1 MNPVTRLIRMAAE
14 YKWWMILAALLGFFT
29 VGSSIGL
36 LMTSAYIIS
45 KAALHPSISELQ
57 VGIVGVRFFGIAR
70 GLFRYLERL
79 VTHDTTFKLLTRFRV
94 WFFEALEPLAPA
106 RLQKYKSADLLNR
119 IVSDVQTLEHFF
131 VRVLAP
137 PMVAVSISILMWILL
152 RVYDPVFGLTILVFH
167 ALAGLA
173 VPALSY
179 LWAQGSG
186 NAILKLR
193 AELNVLIL
201 DQIQGMAELKVFNG
215 QNTHRR
221 QISEI
226 NHRLDRLEQKMTR
239 ISALHEAL
247 IGLLMNAAVL
257 TMLVFAIPLVEQNTL
272 DGVYLA
278 VIVLGV
284 MASFEA
290 LLPLPE
296 ALQFLEKNSRAAGR
310 LFELVDVEPEVREP
324 DLPNPLPNSV
334 DIVLQNLTFRYQSQA
349 DPALKALSLHI
360 PAGTKVAI
368 VGPSGAG
375 KSTLIQL
382 LLRFWEYQN
391 GHILL
396 GGSELKTMDSE
407 EVREQMAVVS
417 QSTYLFDST
426 VRKNLQLANPV
437 ATEEAIINALDAAEL
452 WKFVSQLDR
461 GLEAEVGAHGQ
472 KWSGGQRQRLAIA
485 RAVLKEAPVL
495 LLDEATSGL
504 DALTEQAVLE
514 TILTR
519 LNNKTIIH
527 ITHRLTMM
535 ERFDHIYVLRNGQ
548 IIQQGTHEMLLRAKG
563 LYKEMWNLQRQQDMF
578 SALKTD
584 AI

>member
-1 MNPVTRLIRMAAE
+1 MNPVTRLIRMAAA
-14 YKWWMILAALLGFFT
+14 YKWWMMLAALLGFFT

-137 PMVAVSISILMWILL
+137 PMVAVGISFLMWILL
-152 RVYDPVFGLTILVFH
+152 RVYNPVFGITILAFH

-173 VPALSY
+173 VPVLSY
-179 LWAQGSG
+179 LWAQGTG

-193 AELNVLIL
+193 AELNVLLL

-215 QNTHRR
+215 QNTHRQ
-221 QISEI
+221 QITEI
-226 NHRLDRLEQKMTR
+226 NHKLDRLEQKMTR

-257 TMLVFAIPLVEQNTL
+257 TVLVFAIPLVQQNTL

-296 ALQFLEKNSRAAGR
+296 ALQFLEKNSRAAER
-310 LFELVDVEPEVREP
+310 LFELVDADPYVQEPESPVPVP
-324 DLPNPLPNSV
+324 DST
-334 DIVLQNLTFRYQSQA
+334 DIVLKNLSFRYELQA
-349 DPALKALSLHI
+349 KPALHRLSLHI
-360 PAGTKVAI
+360 PAGAKVAI

-382 LLRFWEYQN
+382 LLRFWEYQD
-391 GHILL
+391 GEILL
-396 GGSELKTMDSE
+396 GASELKTMDSE
-407 EVREQMAVVS
+407 AVRKRMAVVS

-426 VRKNLQLANPV
+426 VRDNVRLANPQ
-437 ATEEAIINALDAAEL
+437 AREEAIIRALDTAEL
-452 WKFVSQLDR
+452 WEFVSQLER

-519 LNNKTIIH
+519 LKSQTIVH

-535 ERFDHIYVLRNGQ
+535 DRFDQIYVLRNGQ
-548 IIQQGTHEMLLRAKG
+548 VIQQGTHKQLLQKQGMYR
-563 LYKEMWNLQRQQDMF
+563 EMWRLQRQQDLF
-578 SALKTD
+578 TALN
-584 AI
+584 

>member
-1 MNPVTRLIRMAAE
+1 MNPVTRLIRMAAD
-14 YKWWMILAALLGFFT
+14 YKWWMLLAALLGFLT

-57 VGIVGVRFFGIAR
+57 VGIVGVRFFGISR

-137 PMVAVSISILMWILL
+137 PMVAVGISLLMWILL
-152 RVYDPVFGLTILVFH
+152 RVYDPVFGITILLFH

-179 LWAQGSG
+179 LWAQGTG
-186 NAILKLR
+186 EAILKLR
-193 AELNVLIL
+193 ADLNVLIL
-201 DQIQGMAELKVFNG
+201 DQIQGMAELTVFNG
-215 QNTHRR
+215 QDSHRK
-221 QISEI
+221 QINEV
-226 NHRLDRLEQKMTR
+226 NRKLDRLEQKMTR

-257 TMLVFAIPLVEQNTL
+257 TMLVFAIPLVQQNTL

-310 LFELVDVEPEVREP
+310 LFEMVDATPEVREP
-324 DLPNPLPNSV
+324 DVPEALPDSA
-334 DIVLQNLTFRYQSQA
+334 DFAIKELTFRYEPNATPTLQDIS
-349 DPALKALSLHI
+349 LSI
-360 PAGTKVAI
+360 PAGSRIAI

-382 LLRFWEYQN
+382 LLRFREYHTGSIQ
-391 GHILL
+391 L
-396 GGSELKTMDSE
+396 GSVELKKMDSE
-407 EVREQMAVVS
+407 QVRKQMAVVS
-417 QSTYLFDST
+417 QSTFLFDST
-426 VRKNLQLANPV
+426 VRENLLLAKPQ
-437 ATEEAIINALDAAEL
+437 AEEQDLTQALQAADL
-452 WKFVSQLDR
+452 WNFVSGLEQ

-504 DALTEQAVLE
+504 DAFTEQAVLE

-519 LNNKTIIH
+519 LSGITIIH
-527 ITHRLTMM
+527 ITHRLVMM
-535 ERFDHIYVLRNGQ
+535 DRFEQIVVLCKGR
-548 IIQQGTHEMLLRAKG
+548 IIQQGTHKSLLQKEG
-563 LYKEMWNLQRQQDMF
+563 FYKEMWQLQRQQDML
-578 SALKTD
+578 AN
-584 AI
+584 

>member
-1 MNPVTRLIRMAAE
+1 MNPVTRLIRMAAD
-14 YKWWMILAALLGFFT
+14 YKWWMLLAALLGFLT

-57 VGIVGVRFFGIAR
+57 TGIVGVRFFGISR

-94 WFFEALEPLAPA
+94 WFFKALEPLAPA
-106 RLQKYKSADLLNR
+106 RLQTYKSADLLNR

-137 PMVAVSISILMWILL
+137 PMVAMGISLLMWVLL
-152 RVYDPVFGLTILVFH
+152 RVYDPVFGITVLIFH

-179 LWAQGSG
+179 LWAQGTG
-186 NAILKLR
+186 KAILKWR

-215 QNTHRR
+215 QERHRR
-221 QISEI
+221 RISEV
-226 NHRLDRLEQKMTR
+226 NRKLDRLEQKMTR

-257 TMLVFAIPLVEQNTL
+257 TMLVLAIPLVQHNSL

-310 LFELVDVEPEVREP
+310 LFELVDAEAEVREP
-324 DLPNPLPNSV
+324 DSPQPVPDST
-334 DIVLQNLTFRYQSQA
+334 DILIKGLSFRYA
-349 DPALKALSLHI
+349 PNAEPAIKDCTLYI
-360 PAGTKVAI
+360 PAGSKVAI

-382 LLRFWEYQN
+382 LLRFWEYHN
-391 GHILL
+391 GSILF
-396 GGSELKTMDSE
+396 GGTELKTMDSE
-407 EVREQMAVVS
+407 QVRQRMAVVS

-426 VRKNLQLANPV
+426 VRENLLLANSQ
-437 ATEEAIINALDAAEL
+437 ATEEALVHALQTAEL
-452 WKFVSQLDR
+452 WEFVSQLEQ

-472 KWSGGQRQRLAIA
+472 TWSGGQRQRLAIA
-485 RAVLKEAPVL
+485 RAVLKQAPVL

-504 DALTEQAVLE
+504 DAVTEQTVLE

-519 LNNKTIIH
+519 LSDRTIIH

-535 ERFDHIYVLRNGQ
+535 HRFDQIHVLRNGQ
-548 IIQQGTHEMLLRAKG
+548 IVQQGTHNTLLQTEG
-563 LYKEMWNLQRQQDMF
+563 LYREMWRLQRQQDV
-578 SALKTD
+578 LTD
-584 AI
+584 ELAFI